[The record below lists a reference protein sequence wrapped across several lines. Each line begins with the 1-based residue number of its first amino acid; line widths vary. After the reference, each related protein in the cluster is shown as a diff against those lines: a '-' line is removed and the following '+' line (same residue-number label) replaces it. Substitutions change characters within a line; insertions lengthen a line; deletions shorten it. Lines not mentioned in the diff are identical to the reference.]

1 MYVITKSDFIDSEK
15 VNVLCNPLTNEPY
28 KFDDLYDAQLF
39 AEQHGFSDAEIIDIT
54 LDVL

>member
-39 AEQHGFSDAEIIDIT
+39 AEKHGFSDAEIVDIT
-54 LDVL
+54 ED